1 MRLKTWKNCSQK
13 LLIMGEKLFFQYCQP
28 AQNQP
33 KFHFLFHKNA
43 TLREGYYSN
52 PILGSRNLNN
62 NLDLSTS
69 ISRVLIARLIENFKK
84 HHILFLFSNPC
95 GQNLCIEISV
105 LSFWCWTYVYIV
117 WLKGTFCL
125 LYWHRKQPLKKAKH
139 KGGSFCVKLL
149 LYVQGIPVFHDFCF
163 KKCWDYEFQAHCF
176 FTNLNIK
183 SKGNF

>member
-1 MRLKTWKNCSQK
+1 MTFQLNQF
-13 LLIMGEKLFFQYCQP
+13 LEEFFFQQYQIKSKHY
-28 AQNQP
+28 QKKINVI
-33 KFHFLFHKNA
+33 LYNS
-43 TLREGYYSN
+43 SN
-52 PILGSRNLNN
+52 SSRKWL
-62 NLDLSTS
+62 
-69 ISRVLIARLIENFKK
+69 VLIENLKK
-84 HHILFLFSNPC
+84 NHILFLFSNPC

-163 KKCWDYEFQAHCF
+163 KTILWSAEIMNSRHTVFLQIWISKARATSNFVFQAC
-176 FTNLNIK
+176 
-183 SKGNF
+183 